1 MSSAT
6 LPPSKAKSA
15 PKVRDLSHK
24 AHETKAPADHLNF
37 NRITDAQFQ
46 AAADH
51 MKLEPDIQMLLR
63 TPYRE
68 LIVQIPVRM
77 DDGHLELFHGYRV
90 QHNAVRGPY
99 KGGLRFHPEVDLN
112 EVRSLAALMTWKTA
126 LVDIPFG
133 GAKGGVTCDP
143 TKMSRRELQTLTRG
157 FTQKIDMCLGVYR
170 DIPAPDVN
178 TNAQVMAWI
187 MDEYGKK
194 HGYTPAIVTGKPVN
208 LGGSL
213 GREAATG
220 RGTMIITREACKAF
234 KINLKNAKIAVQGF
248 GNVGSW
254 TSRLLHEQGAKIVAV
269 SDVHGG
275 IFNDQGLDIPKLC
288 AHLKETGSVRGF
300 PGAKEVSNAEL
311 LTLDVDVLIPAAL
324 GGAITEKNADAVSAK
339 LIIEAANS
347 PVMPQAEEILLR
359 RGITVVP
366 DILVNAGGVTVSYF
380 EWVQNLQQI
389 RWDENH
395 VNAEL
400 EKRMTA
406 AWNSVYSVAE
416 SQKLPMRV
424 AAYVV
429 ALERVAEATRQR
441 V

>member
-6 LPPSKAKSA
+6 LSPSKGKSA
-15 PKVRDLSHK
+15 VKERDLSHK
-24 AHETKAPADHLNF
+24 AHETNAPAGHMNF

-143 TKMSRRELQTLTRG
+143 TKMSRNELQKLTRG

-170 DIPAPDVN
+170 DIAAPDVN
-178 TNAQVMAWI
+178 TNPQVMAWI

-234 KINLKNAKIAVQGF
+234 KINLKNAKVAVQGF

-254 TSRLLHEQGAKIVAV
+254 TARLLHEQGAKIVAV

-275 IFNDQGLDIPKLC
+275 IFNAQGLDIPKVC
-288 AHLKETGSVRGF
+288 AHVKETGSVRGF

-324 GGAITEKNADAVSAK
+324 GGAITEKNADSVSAK
-339 LIIEAANS
+339 LVIEAANS
-347 PVMPQAEEILLR
+347 PVMPQAEEMLCR
-359 RGITVVP
+359 RGVTVVP
-366 DILVNAGGVTVSYF
+366 DILTNAGGVTVSYF

-389 RWDENH
+389 RWDESH

-400 EKRMTA
+400 EKRMMA
-406 AWNSVYSVAE
+406 AWNSVYSVAL

>member
-1 MSSAT
+1 MSTAT
-6 LPPSKAKSA
+6 LTPTKPKTKTPVPHEAKS
-15 PKVRDLSHK
+15 PHK
-24 AHETKAPADHLNF
+24 HPDF
-37 NRITDAQFQ
+37 NQITDQQFLV
-46 AAADH
+46 AADH
-51 MKLEPDIQMLLR
+51 MKLENEIKMLLR

-77 DDGHLELFHGYRV
+77 DDGRLEMFHGYRV

-143 TKMSRRELQTLTRG
+143 TQMSRKELQGLTRG
-157 FTQKIDMCLGVYR
+157 LTQKIDMVMGVHR
-170 DIPAPDVN
+170 DIVAPDVN

-213 GREAATG
+213 GREEATG
-220 RGTMIITREACKAF
+220 RGTTIITREACKALR
-234 KINLKNAKIAVQGF
+234 IDLKKSTVAVQGF

-254 TSRLLHEQGAKIVAV
+254 ACRFLNELGAKVVAV

-275 IFNDQGLDIPKLC
+275 VMNKAGLDIPKLV
-288 AHLKETGSVRGF
+288 AHCKKAGSVKDF
-300 PGAKEVSNAEL
+300 PGTQPISNDEL
-311 LTLDVDVLIPAAL
+311 LTLEVDLLVPAAL
-324 GGAITEKNADAVSAK
+324 GGVIDRHNARNVQAK
-339 LIIEAANS
+339 VIIEAGNS
-347 PVMPQAEEILLR
+347 PVTTAADDVLQE

-380 EWVQNLQQI
+380 EWVQNLQQV
-389 RWDENH
+389 RWDLDH
-395 VNAEL
+395 VNTEL
-400 EKRMTA
+400 EKKMTA
-406 AWNSVYSVAE
+406 AWQNVWSIHQE
-416 SQKLPMRV
+416 QKLPLRI
-424 AAYVV
+424 AAYVA
-429 ALERVAEATRQR
+429 ALTRVAEATRQR
-441 V
+441 Y